1 MAKKSMI
8 AREKRRTDAAKR
20 LQAKRAA
27 LKAVIIDPEVSA
39 EDAMAAVFA
48 GPYNESFLNRFDG
61 TSILLLSEYIQSW
74 SASSYNM
81 AGSIEV
87 SVTDILSVIVKSV
100 STGTYRDGGTVKAQF
115 FWDES
120 Q

>member
-39 EDAMAAVFA
+39 EDAMAAA
-48 GPYNESFLNRFDG
+48 
-61 TSILLLSEYIQSW
+61 QS
-74 SASSYNM
+74 
-81 AGSIEV
+81 
-87 SVTDILSVIVKSV
+87 T
-100 STGTYRDGGTVKAQF
+100 
-115 FWDES
+115 
-120 Q
+120 